1 MRKLITLAFSFLVM
15 ASWGQQNYFQQEV
28 NYTINVKLDD
38 RNHFLYG
45 DEKFD
50 YINNSPQTLTSTFI
64 CGPTHI
70 KIKTLQWQSS
80 CSGIEIMFFS
90 ML

>member
-1 MRKLITLAFSFLVM
+1 MRKLITLALSLLVM
-15 ASWGQQNYFQQEV
+15 TSWGQQNYFQQEV

-50 YINNSPQTLTSTFI
+50 YINNSPQTLQYIYIHNYLHLIT
-64 CGPTHI
+64 
-70 KIKTLQWQSS
+70 
-80 CSGIEIMFFS
+80 
-90 ML
+90 